1 MRRLI
6 WLPLAGALLIG
17 GATVTA
23 ASPDLVSEVTG
34 GVAAVPARAGDLVA
48 DVLADL
54 VEQDVISQAQV
65 DAITDALDARLEQ
78 DRAEMEARFEA
89 MRAVAEQVRTFM
101 DDGAITADEV
111 AQLPDGELKNAL
123 EGLLQ
128 DGDITPDRLREM
140 GGFGF
145 VRRGPGHG
153 GPERDFGHVWPAP
166 FPAPGSGDGEVVDD
180 GK

>member
-17 GATVTA
+17 GAAATA
-23 ASPDLVSEVTG
+23 ASPDLVAEVSG
-34 GVAAVPARAGDLVA
+34 GVAAGPARAGGT
-48 DVLADL
+48 
-54 VEQDVISQAQV
+54 S
-65 DAITDALDARLEQ
+65 RGGGGGG
-78 DRAEMEARFEA
+78 RAEMEARFEA

-153 GPERDFGHVWPAP
+153 GPDRDFRHVSPAP

-180 GK
+180 GR